1 MGLLKTIKKYLT
13 IQYVGVIVHED
24 SCIVKT
30 KKVKK
35 GETVYEE
42 EKEFTIASKE
52 KLSGEVIRYLSQLQ
66 EEIEQTYIVLFLNSH
81 GQGVVPSC
89 SKSAYQKFHIEYD
102 HVKNICVNQKY
113 SIYASNIDIKW
124 AEKIFAKTGL
134 DFIFSP
140 FLILDNLRKKE
151 SRREGIVLY
160 MLTGYNSI
168 TIMIFENE
176 TLLYGTFINIAKE
189 EDLLNTDFTEELMEE
204 DDDSLDEIDLDMEL
218 EESDVIADI
227 LEDVEL
233 ETDIQSSAQEENATI
248 KLKLFGQ
255 DLRLVKYFDASLREF
270 YENDLYKSDFVSYV
284 KIYDATDLNE
294 DIVTY
299 LKEQLLVDVATRKI
313 NIEDELIALA
323 VQETEGA

>member
-1 MGLLKTIKKYLT
+1 MGLLKAIKKHLT
-13 IQYVGVIVHED
+13 IQYVGVIVHEE
-24 SCIVKT
+24 SCLIKT
-30 KKVKK
+30 KRVKK
-35 GETVYEE
+35 GKTVHEE

-52 KLSGEVIRYLSQLQ
+52 KLSGEVIAYLSELQ
-66 EEIEQTYIVLFLNSH
+66 DEIEQTYIALFLNSH

-102 HVKNICVNQKY
+102 HVKDICVDQKY

-140 FLILDNLRKKE
+140 FLMLDNLRKKE
-151 SRREGIVLY
+151 SRHDGIVLY
-160 MLTGYNSI
+160 MLTSYNSI
-168 TIMIFENE
+168 TIMIFEKE
-176 TLLYGTFINIAKE
+176 RLLYGTFINIAKE
-189 EDLLNTDFTEELMEE
+189 EDLLNTDFTEEMTEE
-204 DDDSLDEIDLDMEL
+204 DDSFDEIDLDMEL

-227 LEDVEL
+227 LEDVKVEA
-233 ETDIQSSAQEENATI
+233 DVKSSAQEEDATI

-270 YENDLYKSDFVSYV
+270 YENDLYTSDFVTYV
-284 KIYDATDLNE
+284 KIYDGTGLNE

-299 LKEQLLVDVATRKI
+299 LKEQLLVDVAIRKI